1 MVHAAATFESQADIY
16 NATFML
22 HDQQHLY
29 AYAGEFSQVRNSSS
43 DNTWKLNDE
52 RLEDGW
58 FIFHLAEFHCHNGT
72 LNDVS
77 FHTVIAVTGET
88 LNVSVKKQHTSGGG

>member
-1 MVHAAATFESQADIY
+1 MYLDQEDE
-16 NATFML
+16 
-22 HDQQHLY
+22 HDVVMSK
-29 AYAGEFSQVRNSSS
+29 ASR
-43 DNTWKLNDE
+43 
-52 RLEDGW
+52 
-58 FIFHLAEFHCHNGT
+58 NGT